1 MSARRSRAA
10 GPAIGCV
17 VLCAGVTVGQELPSP
32 PFLPPTTAQRMDV
45 GEERSKKAEAIDVEP
60 ALSVPAATLVNVHT
74 HEAIVLDRVGSEAE
88 RERVEWF
95 LRDRTN
101 WERHAISPL
110 SLGTL
115 RASVLALNARRV
127 EVISG
132 YRSDKLNEGLRKKGR
147 HVAARSQHVLG
158 NAIDFRLVGVP
169 TAQLL
174 AWVTRF
180 HPGGIG
186 FYPRSG
192 FVHVDAGRRRRW
204 NEE

>member
-1 MSARRSRAA
+1 MVRARGAWIVGGALLVASRA
-10 GPAIGCV
+10 PAQDMPV
-17 VLCAGVTVGQELPSP
+17 P
-32 PFLPPTTAQRMDV
+32 PFLPPSPARLVGHDRAKKGVVEDVPTTLV
-45 GEERSKKAEAIDVEP
+45 
-60 ALSVPAATLVNVHT
+60 VPAATLVNVHT
-74 HEAIVLDRVGSEAE
+74 HEAIVLDGAASERE

-110 SLGTL
+110 SLETL
-115 RASVLALNARRV
+115 RASVLSFGARRV
-127 EVISG
+127 EVVSG

-158 NAIDFRLVGVP
+158 NAIDFRLMGVP

-180 HPGGIG
+180 HRGGVG

-192 FVHVDAGRRRRW
+192 FIHVDAGRPRRW

>member
-1 MSARRSRAA
+1 MTCSSVRARCAWIVGGALLVAFRA
-10 GPAIGCV
+10 PAQDV
-17 VLCAGVTVGQELPSP
+17 PVP
-32 PFLPPTTAQRMDV
+32 PFLPPSPACL
-45 GEERSKKAEAIDVEP
+45 GERDRSKKRGVEDVP
-60 ALSVPAATLVNVHT
+60 ATLVVPAATLVNVHT
-74 HEAIVLDRVGSEAE
+74 HEAIVLDGAASERE

-110 SLGTL
+110 SVETL
-115 RASVLALNARRV
+115 RASVLSFGARRV
-127 EVISG
+127 EVVSG

-147 HVAARSQHVLG
+147 HVAARSEHVLG
-158 NAIDFRLVGVP
+158 NAIDFRLMGVS

-180 HPGGIG
+180 HRGGVG

-192 FVHVDAGRRRRW
+192 FVHVDAGRPRRW

>member
-1 MSARRSRAA
+1 MRRTPVRARFAWIGGGAVLIASAALA
-10 GPAIGCV
+10 QDVPV
-17 VLCAGVTVGQELPSP
+17 PL
-32 PFLPPTTAQRMDV
+32 FLPPSPAHPTV
-45 GEERSKKAEAIDVEP
+45 GAPTKKGDSRGDETSLVIPV
-60 ALSVPAATLVNVHT
+60 ATLVNVHT
-74 HEAIVLDRVGSEAE
+74 LEAILLDSAPSERE

-101 WERHAISPL
+101 WERHAIAGA
-110 SLGTL
+110 SLETV
-115 RASVLALNARRV
+115 RASVLAFGARRV
-127 EVISG
+127 EVVSG

-158 NAIDFRLVGVP
+158 NAIDFRLVGVSA
-169 TAQLL
+169 AQLL

-180 HPGGIG
+180 HRGGIG

-192 FVHVDAGRRRRW
+192 FVHVDTGRPRRW

>member
-1 MSARRSRAA
+1 MRRTPVRAKFA
-10 GPAIGCV
+10 WIGGGAVLVASTVLAQDVPA
-17 VLCAGVTVGQELPSP
+17 P
-32 PFLPPTTAQRMDV
+32 PFLPPSPAHPTEGAPT
-45 GEERSKKAEAIDVEP
+45 KKCDSGGDAATLVT
-60 ALSVPAATLVNVHT
+60 PAATLVNVHT
-74 HEAIVLDRVGSEAE
+74 REAIVLDSAPSERE

-101 WERHAISPL
+101 WERHAISGL
-110 SLGTL
+110 SLETL
-115 RASVLALNARRV
+115 RASVLAFGARRV

-174 AWVTRF
+174 GWVTRF
-180 HPGGIG
+180 HRGGIG

-192 FVHVDAGRRRRW
+192 FVHVDAGRPRRW

>member
-1 MSARRSRAA
+1 MSGQPPSRVRWAA
-10 GPAIGCV
+10 GLALLSASSGAQDLPA
-17 VLCAGVTVGQELPSP
+17 P
-32 PFLPPTTAQRMDV
+32 PFLPPTTGQRLGAEV
-45 GEERSKKAEAIDVEP
+45 ARSKKVEATVVAPTLRIP
-60 ALSVPAATLVNVHT
+60 GATLVNVHT
-74 HEAIVLDRVGSEAE
+74 HEAIVLDGAPSDQE

-101 WERHAISPL
+101 WERHAISAL
-110 SLGTL
+110 SLETL
-115 RASVLALNARRV
+115 RASVLALGARRV
-127 EVISG
+127 EVVSG

-147 HVAARSQHVLG
+147 HVAAHSQHVLG

-174 AWVTRF
+174 AWATRF
-180 HPGGIG
+180 HQGGIG

-192 FVHVDAGRRRRW
+192 FIHVDAGRRRRW

>member
-1 MSARRSRAA
+1 MTGSMVRASCAWIVGGALLVASRA
-10 GPAIGCV
+10 PA
-17 VLCAGVTVGQELPSP
+17 QDLPVP
-32 PFLPPTTAQRMDV
+32 PFLPPSPARLVEHDRAKKGVVEDVPTTLV
-45 GEERSKKAEAIDVEP
+45 
-60 ALSVPAATLVNVHT
+60 VPAATLVNVHT
-74 HEAIVLDRVGSEAE
+74 HEAIVLDGAASERE

-110 SLGTL
+110 SLETL
-115 RASVLALNARRV
+115 RASVLSFGARRV
-127 EVISG
+127 EVVSG

-158 NAIDFRLVGVP
+158 NAIDFRLMGVP

-180 HPGGIG
+180 HRGGVG

-192 FVHVDAGRRRRW
+192 FIHVDAGRPRRW

>member
-1 MSARRSRAA
+1 VSGGPVRARSAWIGGCALLVAA
-10 GPAIGCV
+10 SA
-17 VLCAGVTVGQELPSP
+17 LAQDLPVP
-32 PFLPPTTAQRMDV
+32 PFLPPSPSRPAD
-45 GEERSKKAEAIDVEP
+45 GERSKKPVAGDDAPRLV
-60 ALSVPAATLVNVHT
+60 VPAATLVNVHT
-74 HEAIVLDRVGSEAE
+74 HEAIVLDATPSERE

-101 WERHAISPL
+101 WERHAISAL
-110 SLGTL
+110 SLETL
-115 RASVLALNARRV
+115 RASVLSLGARRV
-127 EVISG
+127 EVVSG

-147 HVAARSQHVLG
+147 HVAARSQHVQG
-158 NAIDFRLVGVP
+158 NAIDYRLVGVP

-180 HPGGIG
+180 HRGGIG

-192 FVHVDAGRRRRW
+192 FVHVDAGRPRRW

>member
-1 MSARRSRAA
+1 MRSSPVRAGAARLGGVAL
-10 GPAIGCV
+10 
-17 VLCAGVTVGQELPSP
+17 VLASVGGAQELPVP
-32 PFLPPTTAQRMDV
+32 PFLPPSPAADV
-45 GEERSKKAEAIDVEP
+45 EAGRSKKGAVDGGEP
-60 ALSVPAATLVNVHT
+60 TLVVPAATLVNVHT
-74 HEAIVLDRVGSEAE
+74 HEAIVLDGAASDRE

-101 WERHAISPL
+101 WERHPISTS
-110 SLGTL
+110 SLETL
-115 RASVLALNARRV
+115 RASVLSLGARRV
-127 EVISG
+127 EVVSG
-132 YRSDKLNEGLRKKGR
+132 YRSDKLNEALRKKGH

-169 TAQLL
+169 TARLL

-180 HPGGIG
+180 HRGGIG

-192 FVHVDAGRRRRW
+192 FVHVDAGRPRRW

>member
-1 MSARRSRAA
+1 MTRSSVRASFAWIVGGAMFVASRA
-10 GPAIGCV
+10 PA
-17 VLCAGVTVGQELPSP
+17 QDLPVP
-32 PFLPPTTAQRMDV
+32 PFLPPSPARPLERDRTKKGGV
-45 GEERSKKAEAIDVEP
+45 EEVPTILV
-60 ALSVPAATLVNVHT
+60 VPAATLVNVHT
-74 HEAIVLDRVGSEAE
+74 HEAIVLDGAASERE

-110 SLGTL
+110 SLETL
-115 RASVLALNARRV
+115 RASVLSLGARRV
-127 EVISG
+127 EVVSG

-158 NAIDFRLVGVP
+158 NAIDFRLMGVP
-169 TAQLL
+169 TARLL

-180 HPGGIG
+180 HRGGVG

-192 FVHVDAGRRRRW
+192 FVHVDAGRPRRW

>member
-1 MSARRSRAA
+1 VTGAAVRAGFA
-10 GPAIGCV
+10 AI
-17 VLCAGVTVGQELPSP
+17 VGGIALVAATAVAQDLPVP
-32 PFLPPTTAQRMDV
+32 CFLPPVPRSAGGGD
-45 GEERSKKAEAIDVEP
+45 RSKKAPASDDEP
-60 ALSVPAATLVNVHT
+60 TRVVPAATLVNVHT
-74 HEAIVLDRVGSEAE
+74 REAIELDAAPSARESE
-88 RERVEWF
+88 RIEWF

-101 WERHAISPL
+101 WERHAISAF
-110 SLGTL
+110 SLATL
-115 RASVLALNARRV
+115 RAAVLALGARRV

-132 YRSDKLNEGLRKKGR
+132 FRSDKLNEALRKKGH

-169 TAQLL
+169 TTQLV

-180 HPGGIG
+180 HRGGIG

-192 FVHVDAGRRRRW
+192 FVHVDCGRPRRW

>member
-1 MSARRSRAA
+1 LALVRARCAWIVAGALLVASRA
-10 GPAIGCV
+10 PAQDMPV
-17 VLCAGVTVGQELPSP
+17 P
-32 PFLPPTTAQRMDV
+32 PFLPPSPARP
-45 GEERSKKAEAIDVEP
+45 GERDRSKKGVVEDVP
-60 ALSVPAATLVNVHT
+60 TTLVVPAATLVNVHT
-74 HEAIVLDRVGSEAE
+74 HEAIVLDGAASERE

-110 SLGTL
+110 SLETL
-115 RASVLALNARRV
+115 RASVLSLGARRV
-127 EVISG
+127 EVVSG

-158 NAIDFRLVGVP
+158 NAIDFRLMGVP

-180 HPGGIG
+180 HRGGVG

-192 FVHVDAGRRRRW
+192 FVHVDAGRPRRW

>member
-1 MSARRSRAA
+1 MTRPGRAPWACAFALMSVASGA
-10 GPAIGCV
+10 
-17 VLCAGVTVGQELPSP
+17 QDLPSP
-32 PFLPPTTAQRMDV
+32 PFLPPTTGQRLGAAAD
-45 GEERSKKAEAIDVEP
+45 RSKKAEAADAP
-60 ALSVPAATLVNVHT
+60 PRLWTPAATLVNVHT
-74 HEAIVLDRVGSEAE
+74 HEAIVLERQASEQE

-101 WERHAISPL
+101 WERHAISAF
-110 SLGTL
+110 SLETL
-115 RASVLALNARRV
+115 RASVLALGARRV

-169 TAQLL
+169 TARLN
-174 AWVTRF
+174 AWVVRF
-180 HPGGIG
+180 HQGGIG

-192 FVHVDAGRRRRW
+192 FVHVDAGPRRRW

>member
-1 MSARRSRAA
+1 MRARPGLAWVAGAA
-10 GPAIGCV
+10 LLAAPA
-17 VLCAGVTVGQELPSP
+17 APAPAQDLPVP
-32 PFLPPTTAQRMDV
+32 PFLPPSPSPSPDDR
-45 GEERSKKAEAIDVEP
+45 RSKKAQARDAAPRLV
-60 ALSVPAATLVNVHT
+60 VPVATLVNMHT
-74 HEAIVLDRVGSEAE
+74 REAIVLDAAPSERE

-101 WERHAISPL
+101 WERHAISSQ
-110 SLGTL
+110 SLETL
-115 RASVLALNARRV
+115 RASALSLGARRV

-132 YRSDKLNEGLRKKGR
+132 YRSDKLNEALRKKGR

-169 TAQLL
+169 TARLR

-180 HPGGIG
+180 HRGGIG

-192 FVHVDAGRRRRW
+192 FIHVDAGRPRRW

>member
-1 MSARRSRAA
+1 MIGVPVRARPAWIGGCALLVASSAIA
-10 GPAIGCV
+10 
-17 VLCAGVTVGQELPSP
+17 QELPVP
-32 PFLPPTTAQRMDV
+32 PFLPPSPSRAVD
-45 GEERSKKAEAIDVEP
+45 GGRSKKP
-60 ALSVPAATLVNVHT
+60 AGEDAAPTLVVPAATLVNVHT
-74 HEAIVLDRVGSEAE
+74 REAIMLDAAPSEQE

-101 WERHAISPL
+101 WERHAISAL
-110 SLGTL
+110 SLETL
-115 RASVLALNARRV
+115 RASVLSLGARRV
-127 EVISG
+127 EVVSG

-169 TAQLL
+169 TTTLR

-180 HPGGIG
+180 HRGGIG

-192 FVHVDAGRRRRW
+192 FIHVDSGRPRRW

>member
-1 MSARRSRAA
+1 VRGWPVRARSAWIGGCALLVAA
-10 GPAIGCV
+10 SA
-17 VLCAGVTVGQELPSP
+17 LAQDLPVP
-32 PFLPPTTAQRMDV
+32 PFLPPSPSRPV
-45 GEERSKKAEAIDVEP
+45 EGERSKKAAAGDDAP
-60 ALSVPAATLVNVHT
+60 ALVVPAATLVNVHT
-74 HEAIVLDRVGSEAE
+74 HEAIVLDAAPSERE

-101 WERHAISPL
+101 WERHAISAL
-110 SLGTL
+110 SLETL
-115 RASVLALNARRV
+115 RASVLSLGARRV
-127 EVISG
+127 EVVSG

-158 NAIDFRLVGVP
+158 NAIDYRLVGVP
-169 TAQLL
+169 TQQLL

-180 HPGGIG
+180 HRGGIG

-192 FVHVDAGRRRRW
+192 FVHVDAGRPRRW

>member
-1 MSARRSRAA
+1 MSGGAVRARSAWIGGAA
-10 GPAIGCV
+10 LLVASSGPA
-17 VLCAGVTVGQELPSP
+17 QDLPVP
-32 PFLPPTTAQRMDV
+32 PFLPPMPARAAD
-45 GEERSKKAEAIDVEP
+45 GERSKKAALGDEAP
-60 ALSVPAATLVNVHT
+60 ALVVPAATLVNVHT
-74 HEAIVLDRVGSEAE
+74 HEAIVLDAAPSERE

-101 WERHAISPL
+101 WERHAISAL
-110 SLGTL
+110 SLETL
-115 RASVLALNARRV
+115 RASVLSLGARRV
-127 EVISG
+127 EVVSG

-180 HPGGIG
+180 HRGGIG

-192 FVHVDAGRRRRW
+192 FVHVDAGRPRRW